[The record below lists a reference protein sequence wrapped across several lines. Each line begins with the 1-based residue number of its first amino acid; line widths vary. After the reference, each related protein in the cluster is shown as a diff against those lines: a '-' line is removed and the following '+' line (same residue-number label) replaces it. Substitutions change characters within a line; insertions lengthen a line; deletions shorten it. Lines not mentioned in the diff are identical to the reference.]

1 MAIELWG
8 SDEAGHLMLMP
19 DPSPERTPTPPGEPP
34 LAQDPAPAR
43 EAAPTPEPTHAD
55 ELKALRTMIEQR
67 DSERA
72 AREAQRDT
80 QVQTIER
87 LMRGEDLTPPK
98 DAKPAEPVR
107 PKAEDFQSHEEYV
120 EAVADF
126 KASEKVAAFRQEQQQ
141 ERQQTQHRE
150 QLLSRDQAVKAQEE
164 RFVADHPDYVD
175 VVTKGLVATTPPEF
189 RQLLML
195 VDDAPAV
202 AYQVAQDAELRQRL
216 LAMPPGPLFYALGRL
231 SASAGGGTAA
241 PAEEPA
247 APRAGGTQPPATRS
261 APAGV
266 GGNGVI
272 PPVTASVPPAGRPKP
287 APPRPLGGSGAGVP
301 GGYSDDMSQA
311 EYVKWRRSMAS

>member
-150 QLLSRDQAVKAQEE
+150 QLLSRDQTIKQQEDA
-164 RFVADHPDYVD
+164 FVAEHPDYVD

-202 AYQVAQDAELRQRL
+202 AYQVAQDPELRQRL

-231 SASAGGGTAA
+231 SASAGGGV
-241 PAEEPA
+241 
-247 APRAGGTQPPATRS
+247 S
-261 APAGV
+261 APAATETTTPPAV
-266 GGNGVI
+266 RDTRPALAAGGP
-272 PPVTASVPPAGRPKP
+272 PPVAGTTLAPSPAGRAKP

-301 GGYSDDMSQA
+301 GGYSDDMSIQD
-311 EYVKWRRSMAS
+311 YKKWRKAMAG

>member
-1 MAIELWG
+1 MPIEVWG

-34 LAQDPAPAR
+34 LAQDPSPPR
-43 EAAPTPEPTHAD
+43 EAAPPPEPTHAD

-72 AREAQRDT
+72 AREAQRDGQLE
-80 QVQTIER
+80 QVTK
-87 LMRGEDLTPPK
+87 LLRGEDLTPPK
-98 DAKPAEPVR
+98 DATPAEPVR

-141 ERQQTQHRE
+141 ERQQTQQRE

-175 VVTKGLVATTPPEF
+175 VVTKGLATTPPEF
-189 RQLLML
+189 RQLIML

-202 AYQVAQDAELRQRL
+202 AYQVAQDPELRQRL

-231 SASAGGGTAA
+231 SASAGGGV
-241 PAEEPA
+241 
-247 APRAGGTQPPATRS
+247 S
-261 APAGV
+261 APAQAET
-266 GGNGVI
+266 I
-272 PPVTASVPPAGRPKP
+272 PPPGGGDTRTTLGTGGAPPSRGSTPAPSPAGRPKP

-301 GGYSDDMSQA
+301 GGYSDDMSIQD
-311 EYVKWRRSMAS
+311 YKKWRKAMAG